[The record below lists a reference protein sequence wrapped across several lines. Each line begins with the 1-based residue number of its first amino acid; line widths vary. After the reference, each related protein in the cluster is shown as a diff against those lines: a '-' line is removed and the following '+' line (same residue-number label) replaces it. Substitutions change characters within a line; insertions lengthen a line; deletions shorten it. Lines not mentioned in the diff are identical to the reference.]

1 MKNATVQLYEMTLE
15 DKDFKAYILEN
26 WLGLYQ
32 FIVEQKTSWSKLDF
46 ISENALQEWNEFC
59 EKECF

>member
-15 DKDFKAYILEN
+15 DEKFKAYILEN

-32 FIVEQKTSWSKLDF
+32 FIVDQKTKWNMLDF
-46 ISENALQEWNEFC
+46 ISANALQEWFEFC
-59 EKECF
+59 EREV

>member
-1 MKNATVQLYEMTLE
+1 MNNATTQLYEMTLE
-15 DKDFKAYILEN
+15 DERFKAYILEN

-32 FIVEQKTSWSKLDF
+32 FIIDQKSKWNMLDF

-59 EKECF
+59 EKECI